1 MQTILFDSE
10 NNGIKTISYA
20 EQQQVRLTTELLHTN
35 SHNALVKA
43 LASRSRSELIK
54 GFCKEMSAKN
64 RAYYFILESGLIHQ
78 FHQFCQE
85 KGTGT

>member
-10 NNGIKTISYA
+10 NEGIKTISYA
-20 EQQQVRLTTELLHTN
+20 QQQQVRLTTELLHVN
-35 SHNALVKA
+35 SHNALTKA
-43 LASRSRSELIK
+43 LASRSRTELIK

-78 FHQFCQE
+78 FHQFCVDQ
-85 KGTGT
+85 KAGK